1 MSVATTQTGWGI
13 PGEVSSNRKHDV
25 CLRTSAA
32 CFSFEQTDLFWFILN
47 AYKLNHKRLKFGGF
61 YSVAEGFIVT
71 VFKKNKQT
79 NKKTSNQ
86 HPNQKQTEKEERN
99 TSKPTTH

>member
-1 MSVATTQTGWGI
+1 M
-13 PGEVSSNRKHDV
+13 

-79 NKKTSNQ
+79 KKKNQ
-86 HPNQKQTEKEERN
+86 QPTP
-99 TSKPTTH
+99 KPETNRKGGKKHI